1 MCPFFFEV
9 LHLSKKHPYMYNFL
23 LTFLFVSNTSLF
35 CQAVLEVD
43 DVPCPVEGSAQRL
56 NDQNLNRL
64 KNRTTF
70 PQQSDFE
77 SAFNWTELSKFE
89 EDSRKFDKNKAGIL
103 RGYVLRVRMS
113 AKETCNCNSEN
124 PELRDTHII
133 LTPSREQTG
142 VLDQI
147 VVEVT
152 PRMRLLMQKSGID
165 WSQAALKKLY
175 GRTIEVQGWLLYNF
189 KHGDQSAKIKQKT
202 KGVTRSTA
210 WEIHPVTGI
219 KIL

>member
-1 MCPFFFEV
+1 
-9 LHLSKKHPYMYNFL
+9 MYQFL

-35 CQAVLEVD
+35 CQTVLLVD
-43 DVPCPVEGSAQRL
+43 GIPCPIEGSAQRL
-56 NDQNLNRL
+56 NDQNLNKL

-77 SAFNWTELSKFE
+77 SAFNWTELSIFE

-113 AKETCNCNSEN
+113 AKETCNCNNEN

-152 PRMRLLMQKSGID
+152 PRMRLIMQKRGID

-175 GRTIEVQGWLLYNF
+175 GRTIEVQGWLLYDF
-189 KHGDQSAKIKQKT
+189 KHGDQSAKVKQKT

-210 WEIHPVTGI
+210 WEIHPVTGF

>member
-1 MCPFFFEV
+1 M
-9 LHLSKKHPYMYNFL
+9 
-23 LTFLFVSNTSLF
+23 
-35 CQAVLEVD
+35 
-43 DVPCPVEGSAQRL
+43 
-56 NDQNLNRL
+56 
-64 KNRTTF
+64 
-70 PQQSDFE
+70 
-77 SAFNWTELSKFE
+77 SKFE

-175 GRTIEVQGWLLYNF
+175 GRTIEVQGWLLYDF